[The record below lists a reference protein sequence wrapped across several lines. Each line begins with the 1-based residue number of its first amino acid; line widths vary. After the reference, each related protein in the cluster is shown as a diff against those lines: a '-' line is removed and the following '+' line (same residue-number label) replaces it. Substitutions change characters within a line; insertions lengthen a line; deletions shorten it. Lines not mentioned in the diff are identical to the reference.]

1 MQFIVVGLIIQIFFI
16 NVSNFFLLFNLYVDI
31 SKDEHSL
38 SIMLSN
44 AEIHEQIYDYA
55 IEFSQNI
62 KQMSNLV
69 KEKQMVIFMFFSFLI
84 HFF

>member
-1 MQFIVVGLIIQIFFI
+1 MQFIVVGLVIQILFI

-31 SKDEHSL
+31 SKGEHSL

-44 AEIHEQIYDYA
+44 AETHEQIHDYA
-55 IEFSQNI
+55 IKFSQNI